1 MIPKAVEDLFS
12 RAVDVAEELKAPLH
26 LAIEADASERA
37 GLAARF
43 DLVALDSLVASAVLR
58 RLDEGV
64 AVHVEWSADV
74 VQFCVVTLAPVEA
87 HLEEAFDLLY
97 VAEVA
102 ATDGRHGVSFGLDDP
117 DPPEPV
123 IDGRIDVGMALAE
136 HFGLALDPYPRAP
149 AAEWPVADDQAAGGE
164 AARAPFAVLASLR
177 AKG

>member
-64 AVHVEWSADV
+64 AVHVEWQADV
-74 VQFCVVTLAPVEA
+74 VQSCVVTLASVEA

-97 VAEVA
+97 VTEA
-102 ATDGRHGVSFGLDDP
+102 AREGQHGVRFGLDDP
-117 DPPEPV
+117 DPPEPL

-149 AAEWPVADDQAAGGE
+149 GAEWPVADDAAAGSE